1 MVNFCEFDKYA
12 EKSYCA
18 IHGVSETLN
27 LGDITKV
34 NEKKVPY
41 FNMICG
47 GSPCQDFSLAGKQA
61 GSVWKCKDC
70 GYEYNPLQVHYTKRD
85 ICEKCGSHNLDK
97 TRSSLLVEWLR
108 MILGTAEGGK
118 KIFLAGTNYLTRY
131 IKDRDALNELY
142 LKTIHHEFTH
152 ILNQTKNYSADF
164 QLIKI
169 GRAHV

>member
-34 NEKKVPY
+34 NENKVPY

-61 GSVWKCKDC
+61 GSVWRCRDC
-70 GYEYNPLQVHYTKRD
+70 GYEYNPLQVHYSNGIFVKNAVL
-85 ICEKCGSHNLDK
+85 IIW
-97 TRSSLLVEWLR
+97 TRPDLLCWWNGFE
-108 MILGTAEGGK
+108 
-118 KIFLAGTNYLTRY
+118 
-131 IKDRDALNELY
+131 
-142 LKTIHHEFTH
+142 
-152 ILNQTKNYSADF
+152 
-164 QLIKI
+164 
-169 GRAHV
+169 